1 MLTEDP
7 SHNTRWSAQV
17 SRRGFLISSR
27 PLNAAAAATTAAVAA
42 VAVAPAATSFVFI
55 SIDVFNEKS
64 SERDERLLS
73 SMHCIISI
81 SMYFFFVAFHVF

>member
-27 PLNAAAAATTAAVAA
+27 PLNAAAAAATTAAVAA
-42 VAVAPAATSFVFI
+42 AVAPAATSFVFI
-55 SIDVFNEKS
+55 SIDVFNNEKS
-64 SERDERLLS
+64 SENEREKRRETPLIDAL
-73 SMHCIISI
+73 HNINLRR
-81 SMYFFFVAFHVF
+81 VFPF